1 MTDNE
6 PMNIEPAKPKTKEEL
21 IEVYVEK
28 IALELESYEAAIDEL
43 VEGAYE
49 LGWEH
54 GHDAAVTEVTEV
66 TEVRDE
72 ESVTSVPIADAD
84 DARIDEAYRLGW
96 ADGHDDGVPERRR
109 REAVVSDT
117 TGTPK
122 ESR

>member
-6 PMNIEPAKPKTKEEL
+6 PMNIQPSKPKTKEEL

-28 IALELESYEAAIDEL
+28 IALELESYAADIDEL

-49 LGWEH
+49 LGWED
-54 GHDAAVTEVTEV
+54 GHDTAV

-72 ESVTSVPIADAD
+72 ENVTSLPIADAD

-96 ADGHDDGVPERRR
+96 ADGHEDGVPERRR
-109 REAVVSDT
+109 RETVVSGT
-117 TGTPK
+117 TNHPEANPK
-122 ESR
+122 RAEL